1 MAKTEGIRAPGE
13 IPASS
18 LEGSAAGVLL
28 GSGVAIASA
37 LGVRVAMARFLAPDD
52 LGAVLL
58 AIAVTS
64 FAGIVASCG
73 LRSAS
78 ARRIAERLALGR
90 SEEAESAART
100 AIGAAL
106 ATGLAAGLLI
116 PFLPRLGLGR
126 LGELSSSVIAGTAPA
141 ALGLSLGMAMWGI
154 SQGRGDT
161 RGRALFRDAGGSALR
176 LAGVVAAAGLLSGA
190 PARFALGWG
199 VGSLLG
205 DLSFVAYGT
214 RRGWLRRSLPA
225 SARIDRGLL
234 RSLPPFLGLTL
245 INQAATWL
253 DIVLL
258 GALAPL
264 AAVGVYGAAQG
275 LGRVLGQVSDS
286 ASHRFL
292 PLASA
297 AVAARDEAGLAAGYR
312 RSRQLAFAY
321 LWPIL
326 GPCLL
331 CPQALVRVAFGA
343 HYEVA
348 GSALRWLAAGWLA
361 RSVAGYTEEALVA
374 RGRASQVFAITLG
387 STLATAALFFLWVPR
402 QGALGA
408 AIAVAA
414 GQALRGAAGIAR
426 FDRPLRRAVLAPVDF
441 ARLLGAAAPALAVAL
456 GFAAWPTPLPPWLVL
471 GGVVIAAL
479 SAALGPAAVALRAVL
494 SGARRRRTGRP
505 EDRPV

>member
-1 MAKTEGIRAPGE
+1 LIPEERVEEGEKAAPQ
-13 IPASS
+13 ID

-37 LGVRVAMARFLAPDD
+37 LGVRVAMARSLAPDD

-64 FAGIVASCG
+64 FVGMVASFG
-73 LRSAS
+73 LRSAT

-90 SEEAESAART
+90 NAEAESAART
-100 AIGAAL
+100 ALGL
-106 ATGLAAGLLI
+106 AFASGLAAALLI
-116 PFLPRLGLGR
+116 PLLPRLGLGR
-126 LGELSSSVIAGTAPA
+126 LGELSSSVLAGTAPA
-141 ALGLSLGMAMWGI
+141 ALGLSVGLAMWGI

-176 LAGVVAAAGLLSGA
+176 LTGVLAASILSGG

-199 VGSLLG
+199 VGSLIG
-205 DLSFVAYGT
+205 ELSFVGYGA
-214 RRGWLRRSLPA
+214 RRGWLRRSAPA
-225 SARIDRGLL
+225 STDVDRDLL
-234 RSLPPFLGLTL
+234 RSLPPFLGMTL

-253 DIVLL
+253 DILLL

-297 AVAARDEAGLAAGYR
+297 AVAAGDEAGLADGYR
-312 RSRQLAFAY
+312 RSRQLAFSY
-321 LWPIL
+321 LWPVL
-326 GPCLL
+326 APCLL

-361 RSVAGYTEEALVA
+361 RSLAGYTEEALVA
-374 RGRASQVFAITLG
+374 RGRASQVFALTLG
-387 STLATAALFFLWVPR
+387 STLATAVMFFLWVPGW
-402 QGALGA
+402 GALGA
-408 AIAVAA
+408 AIAVAI
-414 GQALRGAAGIAR
+414 GQALRGAIGVALLGA
-426 FDRPLRRAVLAPVDF
+426 LLLRAVMAPVDF
-441 ARLLGAAAPALAVAL
+441 ARLFGAAAPALVVTL
-456 GFAAWPTPLPPWLVL
+456 GFAAMPASPPPWLVL
-471 GGVVIAAL
+471 GGVVLAGL
-479 SAALGPAAVALRAVL
+479 SAASRPAAVALRAFI
-494 SGARRRRTGRP
+494 SGAQSKRP
-505 EDRPV
+505 S

>member
-1 MAKTEGIRAPGE
+1 MIPEERVEEGGKAAAP
-13 IPASS
+13 ID

-37 LGVRVAMARFLAPDD
+37 LGVRVILARGLSPSD

-64 FAGIVASCG
+64 FVGMAASCG

-78 ARRIAERLALGR
+78 ARRIAERLALGAR
-90 SEEAESAART
+90 AEAESAART
-100 AIGAAL
+100 ALGLSL
-106 ATGLAAGLLI
+106 ATGLLAALLI
-116 PFLPRLGLGR
+116 PLLPRLHLGR
-126 LGELSSSVIAGTAPA
+126 LGELSSAVLAGTAPA
-141 ALGLSLGMAMWGI
+141 ALGLSLGVAMWGI

-176 LAGVVAAAGLLSGA
+176 LAGVVAAGLLSGG

-199 VGSLLG
+199 LGSLIG
-205 DLSFVAYGT
+205 ELSFVGYGA
-214 RRGWLRRSLPA
+214 RRGWLRRSAPA
-225 SARIDRGLL
+225 STDVDRGLL
-234 RSLPPFLGLTL
+234 RSLPPFLGMTL

-253 DIVLL
+253 DILLL

-264 AAVGVYGAAQG
+264 SAVGVYGAAQG

-297 AVAARDEAGLAAGYR
+297 AVAAGDEAGLAAGYR

-321 LWPIL
+321 LWPAL
-326 GPCLL
+326 APCLL
-331 CPQALVRVAFGA
+331 CPQALVRVAFGS

-348 GSALRWLAAGWLA
+348 GTALRWLAAGWLA

-374 RGRASQVFAITLG
+374 RGRAAQVFAITLG
-387 STLATAALFFLWVPR
+387 TTVLTAALFFVWVPAW
-402 QGALGA
+402 GALGA
-408 AIAVAA
+408 AVAVAS
-414 GQALRGAAGIAR
+414 GQALRGAAGVLLLGA
-426 FDRPLRRAVLAPVDF
+426 PLRRAVLAPVDF
-441 ARLLGAAAPALAVAL
+441 ARLLGAATPALAVAL
-456 GFAAWPTPLPPWLVL
+456 GFAALPAAPPWLVL
-471 GGVVIAAL
+471 GGVVFAAL
-479 SAALGPAAVALRAVL
+479 AAAAKPAAVALRALVR
-494 SGARRRRTGRP
+494 GRRAGS
-505 EDRPV
+505 DRPL

>member
-1 MAKTEGIRAPGE
+1 MAEPEGIRPPAE
-13 IPASS
+13 ISIAG

-37 LGVRVAMARFLAPDD
+37 LGVRVILARGLSPGD

-64 FAGIVASCG
+64 FAGMVASCG

-78 ARRIAERLALGR
+78 ARRIAERLVLGAGA
-90 SEEAESAART
+90 EAESAART
-100 AIGAAL
+100 AIGLAL
-106 ATGLAAGLLI
+106 ATGFAAALLI
-116 PFLPRLGLGR
+116 PLLPRLGLGR
-126 LGELSSSVIAGTAPA
+126 LGDLSSSVLLGTAPA
-141 ALGLSLGMAMWGI
+141 ALGLSLGVAMWGI
-154 SQGRGDT
+154 SQGHGDT
-161 RGRALFRDAGGSALR
+161 RGRALVRDAGGSALR
-176 LAGVVAAAGLLSGA
+176 LAGVVIAGLLSGG

-199 VGSLLG
+199 MGSLIG
-205 DLSFVAYGT
+205 ELSFVGYGV
-214 RRGWLRRSLPA
+214 RRGWLRRSAPA
-225 SARIDRGLL
+225 STDVDRGLL
-234 RSLPPFLGLTL
+234 RSLPPFLGMTL

-253 DIVLL
+253 DMLLL

-264 AAVGVYGAAQG
+264 SAVGVYGAAQG
-275 LGRVLGQVSDS
+275 LSRVLGQVSDS

-321 LWPIL
+321 LWPAL
-326 GPCLL
+326 APCLL

-387 STLATAALFFLWVPR
+387 STVATAALFFLWVPAR
-402 QGALGA
+402 GALGA
-408 AIAVAA
+408 AVAVAT
-414 GQALRGAAGIAR
+414 GQALRGAAG
-426 FDRPLRRAVLAPVDF
+426 FLLLGSPLRRAVLAPVDF
-441 ARLLGAAAPALAVAL
+441 ARLLGAAAPALAVAIVL
-456 GFAAWPTPLPPWLVL
+456 WFLPATPPWLVL
-471 GGVVIAAL
+471 GGVVLAGL
-479 SAALGPAAVALRAVL
+479 SAASAPAVVALRAFL
-494 SGARRRRTGRP
+494 SGARRKRP
-505 EDRPV
+505 A

>member
-1 MAKTEGIRAPGE
+1 MAAAPGIRPSQE
-13 IPASS
+13 NPTTS

-64 FAGIVASCG
+64 FAGTVASCG

-78 ARRIAERLALGR
+78 ARRIAERLALR
-90 SEEAESAART
+90 APAEAESAART
-100 AIGAAL
+100 ALGFSA
-106 ATGLAAGLLI
+106 ATGLAAALLI

-126 LGELSSSVIAGTAPA
+126 LGELPFSVLLGTAPA
-141 ALGLSLGMAMWGI
+141 ALGLSFGVAMWGI
-154 SQGRGDT
+154 SQGHGDT

-176 LAGVVAAAGLLSGA
+176 LAGVVAAALLSGG

-205 DLSFVAYGT
+205 ELSFVGYGV
-214 RRGWLRRSLPA
+214 RRGWLRRSAPA
-225 SARIDRGLL
+225 SVRADRGLL
-234 RSLPPFLGLTL
+234 RSLPPFLGMTL

-292 PLASA
+292 PFASA
-297 AVAARDEAGLAAGYR
+297 AVAAGDEAGLAAGYR

-321 LWPIL
+321 LWPVL

-331 CPQALVRVAFGA
+331 CPQELVRVAFGA

-361 RSVAGYTEEALVA
+361 RSIAGYTEEALVA
-374 RGRASQVFAITLG
+374 RGRAAQVFAITLG
-387 STLATAALFFLWVPR
+387 STVATAALFFLWVPR
-402 QGALGA
+402 WGALGA
-408 AIAVAA
+408 AFAVAA
-414 GQALRGAAGIAR
+414 GQTLRGAAGVAL

-456 GFAAWPTPLPPWLVL
+456 GFAVWPAAAPPWLVL
-471 GGVVIAAL
+471 GGVVLAAL
-479 SAALGPAAVALRAVL
+479 SAALGPAAVALRAFVG
-494 SGARRRRTGRP
+494 GARP
-505 EDRPV
+505 DRPQ